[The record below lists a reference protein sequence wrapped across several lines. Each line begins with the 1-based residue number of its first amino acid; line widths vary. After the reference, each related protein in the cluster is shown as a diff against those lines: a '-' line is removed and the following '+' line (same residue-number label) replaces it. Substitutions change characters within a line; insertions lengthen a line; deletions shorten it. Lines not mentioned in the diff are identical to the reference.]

1 MWIDMNKQVRDL
13 IAICVLAAVCCV
25 AAWAFDLRLFA
36 AVFGLASIIAAIA
49 AIRRLV

>member
-1 MWIDMNKQVRDL
+1 VWIDMNKQVRDL

-25 AAWAFDLRLFA
+25 AAWAFVKAFRRSLW
-36 AVFGLASIIAAIA
+36 FGEHYRGHA